1 MTPKG
6 LKHILKR
13 VELWPAAAQQEALQS
28 LRAIEEDFTGP
39 EIRAELDRSDQAMLR
54 GEGVSHEQHID
65 RFGI

>member
-39 EIRAELDRSDQAMLR
+39 EIGAELDQLDQETLR

-65 RFGI
+65 RLGL